1 MERESDLGRGVRKEE
16 EEEEERMDIGGLFVL
31 THTRH
36 SCTWMVKWKEGGE
49 REAER
54 RGRER
59 IWRTT
64 TVALPSLPTQ
74 QAPPTDADAADGI
87 RLREEGRKVEE
98 REREGE
104 GEGDAGRRRRSNP

>member
-1 MERESDLGRGVRKEE
+1 MYMDGQVEGRR
-16 EEEEERMDIGGLFVL
+16 
-31 THTRH
+31 
-36 SCTWMVKWKEGGE
+36 

-74 QAPPTDADAADGI
+74 QAPPTDAADGI
-87 RLREEGRKVEE
+87 RLREEGRKEGRWKRG
-98 REREGE
+98 RER
-104 GEGDAGRRRRSNP
+104 EGDAGRRRRSNP